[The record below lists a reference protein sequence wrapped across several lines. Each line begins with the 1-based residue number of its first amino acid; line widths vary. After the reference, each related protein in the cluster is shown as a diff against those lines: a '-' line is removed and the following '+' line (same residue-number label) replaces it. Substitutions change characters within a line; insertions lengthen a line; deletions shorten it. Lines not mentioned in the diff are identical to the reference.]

1 MRDMR
6 GMSGGGFGSS
16 PGATEATLAAVSS
29 STGAPGGDG
38 GGERRANAGA
48 TFSMPGVSA
57 LPGVETGGGGR
68 AMAALERE
76 GAVKESGRFTLE

>member
-1 MRDMR
+1 
-6 GMSGGGFGSS
+6 
-16 PGATEATLAAVSS
+16 
-29 STGAPGGDG
+29 
-38 GGERRANAGA
+38 
-48 TFSMPGVSA
+48 MPGVSA